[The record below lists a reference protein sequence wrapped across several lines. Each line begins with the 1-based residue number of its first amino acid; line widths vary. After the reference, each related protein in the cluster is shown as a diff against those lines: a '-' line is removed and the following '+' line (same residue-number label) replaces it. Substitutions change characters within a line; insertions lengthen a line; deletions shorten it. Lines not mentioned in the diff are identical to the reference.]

1 MTEDF
6 RPAEALAAR
15 LRARIASE
23 GPLPVSVYM
32 MEALFDPMAGF
43 YATKDPLG
51 AHNDFI
57 TAPEIS
63 QMFGEL
69 IGLWAVECW
78 SQMGSPGKVQLIE
91 LGPGTG
97 RMMSD
102 VVRVLRAAPDLIDA
116 AEATLVEISPA
127 LKMVQGRT
135 LAGAPAPIRWAPR
148 LEAVRPGPT
157 LLLANEFLDC
167 LPIRQ
172 VVKHEG
178 VWRERCVAMH
188 PDESERFA
196 FVLGAALSAP
206 DLARIPTP
214 LRDLPDGALVELRP
228 ADAAVIGAVA
238 ERLNDHPGYA
248 LFIDYGATGPEH
260 GDTLQAIRRH
270 EKVDPLDA
278 PGTADLTAWVAFDAL
293 AHAALDAG
301 LQVFGPAGQGP
312 FLKGLGLDVRAALL
326 AKAQDTAGRA
336 RLARQAA
343 RLSAPEEMGA
353 LFKVIAFA
361 SPGLAPPPG
370 LDRFVPHETAA
381 QE

>member
-1 MTEDF
+1 ML
-6 RPAEALAAR
+6 AER

-23 GPLPVSVYM
+23 GPLPVSAFM

-78 SQMGSPGKVQLIE
+78 GQMGSPDPVQLIE

-102 VVRVLRAAPDLIDA
+102 VARVLRAAPGLVEA
-116 AEATLVEISPA
+116 AEATLVEASPA

-135 LAGAPAPIRWAPR
+135 LAGAPVPVCWAPR
-148 LEAVRPGPT
+148 LEAIRPGPT

-172 VVKHEG
+172 AVKTDG

-188 PDESERFA
+188 PDEAGRFA
-196 FVLGAALSAP
+196 FVLGTALAQA
-206 DLARIPTP
+206 DLDLIDPS
-214 LRDLPDGALVELRP
+214 LRDLPDGTLVELRP
-228 ADAAVIGAVA
+228 ADAPLIAALA
-238 ERLNDHPGYA
+238 ERLHAHPGYA
-248 LFIDYGATGPEH
+248 LFIDYGSDTAEP
-260 GDTLQAIRRH
+260 GDTLQAIARH
-270 EKVDPLDA
+270 EKVDPLEA
-278 PGTADLTAWVAFDAL
+278 PGAADLTAWVNFEAVAQEGL
-293 AHAALDAG
+293 KAG
-301 LQVFGPAGQGP
+301 LQVFGVMGQGA
-312 FLKGLGLDVRAALL
+312 FLKGLGLDVRAGLL
-326 AKAQDTAGRA
+326 AQGQDEAGRA
-336 RLARQAA
+336 RITRQAA
-343 RLSAPEEMGA
+343 RLCDPDEMGE

-361 SPGLAPPPG
+361 SPDLPPPPG
-370 LDRFVPHETAA
+370 LGRYAPASEAA
-381 QE
+381 

>member
-6 RPAEALAAR
+6 RPAETLAAR
-15 LRARIASE
+15 LRERIASE
-23 GPLPVSVYM
+23 GPLPVSAFM
-32 MEALFDPMAGF
+32 MEALFDPMHGF

-78 SQMGSPGKVQLIE
+78 SQMGSPDPVQLIE

-102 VVRVLRAAPDLIDA
+102 VARVLRAAPDLIDA
-116 AEATLVEISPA
+116 AETTLVEVSPA

-135 LAGAPAPIRWAPR
+135 LAGAPVPIRWAPR

-172 VVKHEG
+172 AVQHDG

-188 PDESERFA
+188 PDDGERFA
-196 FVLGAALSAP
+196 FVLGPALSAP
-206 DLARIPTP
+206 DLALIPAP
-214 LRDLPDGALVELRP
+214 LRDLPDGSLVELRP
-228 ADAAVIGAVA
+228 ADAAVIEAVA

-248 LFIDYGATGPEH
+248 LFIDYGAAAPDH
-260 GDTLQAIRRH
+260 GDTLQAIRKH

-293 AHAALDAG
+293 ARAGLNAG
-301 LQVFGPAGQGP
+301 LQVFGPALQGP

-326 AKAQDTAGRA
+326 AKSQDKEGRA
-336 RLARQAA
+336 RLERQAA
-343 RLSAPEEMGA
+343 RLSAPDEMGS

-370 LDRFVPHETAA
+370 LDRFATPE
-381 QE
+381 

>member
-1 MTEDF
+1 MTEEF
-6 RPAEALAAR
+6 RPAEMLAAR
-15 LRARIASE
+15 LRDRIASD
-23 GPLPVSVYM
+23 GPLPVSAFM
-32 MEALFDPMAGF
+32 MQALFDPMYGF

-78 SQMGSPGKVQLIE
+78 GQMGSPDPVQLIE

-102 VVRVLRAAPDLIDA
+102 IARVLRAAPGLIEA
-116 AEATLVEISPA
+116 AEATLVEASPA

-135 LAGAPAPIRWAPR
+135 LAGAPVPIRWAPR

-167 LPIRQ
+167 LPVRQ
-172 VVKHEG
+172 AIKHEG

-188 PDESERFA
+188 PDEVER
-196 FVLGAALSAP
+196 VALSLGP
-206 DLARIPTP
+206 SMSSLP
-214 LRDLPDGALVELRP
+214 LPLPAAGLIDLPDGSLVELRP
-228 ADAAVIGAVA
+228 ADTAMIAAVA

-248 LFIDYGATGPEH
+248 LFIDYGAVEPEH
-260 GDTLQAIRRH
+260 GDTLQAIRKH

-293 AHAALDAG
+293 ARAGLEAG
-301 LQVFGPAGQGP
+301 LQVFGPVEQGP

-326 AKAQDTAGRA
+326 AKSQDHDGRA
-336 RLARQAA
+336 RLERQAA

-370 LDRFVPHETAA
+370 LDRFAPPG
-381 QE
+381 

>member
-1 MTEDF
+1 MTEEF

-15 LRARIASE
+15 LRDRIASE
-23 GPLPVSVYM
+23 GPLPVSAYM
-32 MEALFDPMAGF
+32 MQAMFDPMAGF

-57 TAPEIS
+57 TAPEIT

-78 SQMGSPGKVQLIE
+78 SQMGEPDPVQLIE

-102 VVRVLRAAPDLIDA
+102 VVRVLRAAPGLIEA
-116 AEATLVEISPA
+116 AEATLVEVSPA

-135 LAGAPAPIRWAPR
+135 LAGAPVPIRWAPR
-148 LEAVRPGPT
+148 LESVRPGPT

-172 VVKHEG
+172 AVRHEG

-188 PDESERFA
+188 PDEAERFA
-196 FVLGAALSAP
+196 FVLGAAVGAP
-206 DLARIPTP
+206 DLALIPDA
-214 LRDLPDGALVELRP
+214 LRDLPDGSLVELRP
-228 ADAAVIGAVA
+228 ADAALIDAVA

-248 LFIDYGATGPEH
+248 LFIDYGATDPEH
-260 GDTLQAIRRH
+260 GDTLQAIRKH
-270 EKVDPLDA
+270 KKVDPLDT
-278 PGTADLTAWVAFDAL
+278 PGTADITAWVAFNAL
-293 AHAALDAG
+293 ARAGLTAG
-301 LQVFGPAGQGP
+301 LQVFGPAQQGG

-326 AKAQDTAGRA
+326 AKSQDKAGRA
-336 RLARQAA
+336 RLERQAA
-343 RLSAPEEMGA
+343 RLSAPEEMGE

-370 LDRFVPHETAA
+370 LDRFVLPA
-381 QE
+381 

>member
-15 LRARIASE
+15 LRDRIATD
-23 GPLPVSVYM
+23 GPLPVSAFM
-32 MEALFDPMAGF
+32 MQALFDPMFGF

-78 SQMGSPGKVQLIE
+78 SQMGEPDPVQLIE

-102 VVRVLRAAPDLIDA
+102 VARVLRAAPGLVAA
-116 AEATLVEISPA
+116 AEVTLVEASPA

-135 LAGAPAPIRWAPR
+135 LAGAPVPIRWAPR
-148 LEAVRPGPT
+148 LDSVRPGPT

-167 LPIRQ
+167 LPVRQAIR
-172 VVKHEG
+172 HEG

-188 PDESERFA
+188 PDEGERFA
-196 FVLGAALSAP
+196 FVLGPALSAP
-206 DLARIPTP
+206 DLALIPAP
-214 LRDLPDGALVELRP
+214 LHDLPDGSLVELRP
-228 ADAAVIGAVA
+228 ADAAVVEAVA

-248 LFIDYGATGPEH
+248 LFIDYGAVEPDH
-260 GDTLQAIRRH
+260 GDTLQAIRKH

-293 AHAALDAG
+293 ARAGLDAG
-301 LQVFGPAGQGP
+301 LQVFGPVEQGQ

-326 AKAQDTAGRA
+326 AKAQDREGRA
-336 RLARQAA
+336 RLERQAA

-370 LDRFVPHETAA
+370 LDRYTLPE
-381 QE
+381 